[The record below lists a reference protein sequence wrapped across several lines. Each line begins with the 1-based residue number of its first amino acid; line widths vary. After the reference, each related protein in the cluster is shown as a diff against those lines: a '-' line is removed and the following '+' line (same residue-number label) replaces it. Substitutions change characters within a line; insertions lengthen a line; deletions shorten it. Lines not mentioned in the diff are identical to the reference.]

1 MQQIYLD
8 NASTTFPK
16 PPEVAEAVYEYMT
29 GVGSNIGRGG
39 YASAY
44 AAEEAVFN
52 MRQLLCDFFGGEDAK
67 NVVFTKNVTEAL
79 NVIIRGLLEKGEHVL
94 VSAMEHN
101 AVMRPLQ
108 LLGRELEAGE
118 EAPADAIS
126 FSRIPC
132 DSEGNLELEA
142 LPRLV
147 QQRTKAVIMTHA
159 SNVCGTLLPIDKVG
173 DFCKQRGLLFIVD
186 SAQSA
191 GVFPINMQQL
201 HIDALAFTGH
211 KGLLGPQGIG
221 GFVLR
226 EHMVTKLTPLI
237 VGGTG
242 SLSHTEKTPRF
253 MPDKFEA
260 GTLNLPGIMELA
272 RIQTEIGNSSIPCRM
287 SYFVK
292 PSVGTGIF
300 DFRLDFAARTH
311 LHVEVARETAVA
323 VHIDCFAGK
332 HQYGTIKTHIA
343 YVIQSKLLRAGEKFL
358 ECRIAVFV
366 NIEFGQV
373 ACLTVEVIDIV
384 AQLRAHGRTVIEQM
398 YVHSRGVAHN
408 VGVGEYLS
416 ALHSA
421 VLFRNLIFVYVIRV
435 ELNAPQLPPVGN
447 ILGEINRLDRSRN
460 GRESHRETSHA

>member
-1 MQQIYLD
+1 MKQIYLD

-16 PPEVAEAVYEYMT
+16 PREVADAVYQYMT

-39 YASAY
+39 YTSAY
-44 AAEEAVFN
+44 AAEEAVFAA
-52 MRQLLCDFFGGEDAK
+52 RQLLCDFFGGEDAK

-79 NVIIRGLLEKGEHVL
+79 NVIIRGLLQPGDHVL

-226 EHMVTKLTPLI
+226 EHMVTKLAPLI

-260 GTLNLPGIMELA
+260 GTLNLPGIMGLAAGVSWLKERGLASIRAHELA
-272 RIQTEIGNSSIPCRM
+272 LTEQ
-287 SYFVK
+287 
-292 PSVGTGIF
+292 
-300 DFRLDFAARTH
+300 L
-311 LHVEVARETAVA
+311 L
-323 VHIDCFAGK
+323 AGL
-332 HQYGTIKTHIA
+332 QGLE
-343 YVIQSKLLRAGEKFL
+343 QQGLLRIFGRKDLKQRTSVVSIAGTQL
-358 ECRIAVFV
+358 DIAMLAHKL
-366 NIEFGQV
+366 N
-373 ACLTVEVIDIV
+373 VEYGIATRVGLHC
-384 AQLRAHGRTVIEQM
+384 APNAHKTLGTYPTGTLRFSMGW
-398 YVHSRGVAHN
+398 HN
-408 VGVGEYLS
+408 TE
-416 ALHSA
+416 AEIA
-421 VLFRNLIFVYVIRV
+421 TA
-435 ELNAPQLPPVGN
+435 LNAFKEVLRDGV
-447 ILGEINRLDRSRN
+447 
-460 GRESHRETSHA
+460 

>member
-1 MQQIYLD
+1 MKQIYLD

-16 PPEVAEAVYEYMT
+16 PREVADAVYQYMT
-29 GVGSNIGRGG
+29 GVGSNICRGG
-39 YASAY
+39 YTSAY
-44 AAEEAVFN
+44 AAEEAVFAA
-52 MRQLLCDFFGGEDAK
+52 RQLLCDFFGGEDAK

-79 NVIIRGLLEKGEHVL
+79 NVIIRGLLQPGDHVL

-173 DFCKQRGLLFIVD
+173 DFCKQRGLLFVVD

-226 EHMVTKLTPLI
+226 EHMVTKLAPLI

-260 GTLNLPGIMELA
+260 GTLNLPGIMGLAAGVSWLKERGLASIRAHELA
-272 RIQTEIGNSSIPCRM
+272 LTEQ
-287 SYFVK
+287 
-292 PSVGTGIF
+292 
-300 DFRLDFAARTH
+300 L
-311 LHVEVARETAVA
+311 L
-323 VHIDCFAGK
+323 AGL
-332 HQYGTIKTHIA
+332 QGLE
-343 YVIQSKLLRAGEKFL
+343 QQGLLRIFGRKDLKQRTSVVSIAGTQL
-358 ECRIAVFV
+358 DIAMLAHKL
-366 NIEFGQV
+366 N
-373 ACLTVEVIDIV
+373 VEYGIATRVGLHC
-384 AQLRAHGRTVIEQM
+384 APNAHKTLGTYPTGTLRFSMGWHNTEAEIATALNVLKEVLRD
-398 YVHSRGVAHN
+398 GV
-408 VGVGEYLS
+408 
-416 ALHSA
+416 
-421 VLFRNLIFVYVIRV
+421 
-435 ELNAPQLPPVGN
+435 
-447 ILGEINRLDRSRN
+447 
-460 GRESHRETSHA
+460 

>member
-1 MQQIYLD
+1 MKQIYLD

-16 PPEVAEAVYEYMT
+16 PREVADAVYQYMT

-39 YASAY
+39 YTSAY
-44 AAEEAVFN
+44 AAEEAVFAA
-52 MRQLLCDFFGGEDAK
+52 RQLLCDFFGGEDAK

-79 NVIIRGLLEKGEHVL
+79 NVIIRGLLQPGDHVL

-108 LLGRELEAGE
+108 LIGRELEPGE
-118 EAPADAIS
+118 QAPAAVIS
-126 FSRIPC
+126 FSRISC
-132 DSEGNLELEA
+132 DREGNLELEA

-159 SNVCGTLLPIDKVG
+159 SNVCGTMLPIDKVG

-226 EHMVTKLTPLI
+226 EHMVTKLAPLI

-242 SLSHTEKTPRF
+242 SLSHTESTPRF

-260 GTLNLPGIMELA
+260 GTLNLPGIMGLA
-272 RIQTEIGNSSIPCRM
+272 
-287 SYFVK
+287 
-292 PSVGTGIF
+292 
-300 DFRLDFAARTH
+300 
-311 LHVEVARETAVA
+311 
-323 VHIDCFAGK
+323 AGVRWLN
-332 HQYGTIKTHIA
+332 QRGLA
-343 YVIQSKLLRAGEKFL
+343 S
-358 ECRIAVFV
+358 
-366 NIEFGQV
+366 
-373 ACLTVEVIDIV
+373 
-384 AQLRAHGRTVIEQM
+384 LRAHELALTEQLLTGLLDLEQQGLLRIVGRRDIVQRTSVVSIAATKQDLA
-398 YVHSRGVAHN
+398 VVAHRLN
-408 VGVGEYLS
+408 EEYGIATRVGLHCAPNAHKTLQTYPTGTLRFSMGWHNNEEDIDA
-416 ALHSA
+416 ALKA
-421 VLFRNLIFVYVIRV
+421 LREVLGYGV
-435 ELNAPQLPPVGN
+435 
-447 ILGEINRLDRSRN
+447 
-460 GRESHRETSHA
+460 

>member
-260 GTLNLPGIMELA
+260 GTLNLPGIMGLAAGVSWLKERGLASIRAHELA
-272 RIQTEIGNSSIPCRM
+272 LTEQ
-287 SYFVK
+287 
-292 PSVGTGIF
+292 
-300 DFRLDFAARTH
+300 L
-311 LHVEVARETAVA
+311 L
-323 VHIDCFAGK
+323 AGL
-332 HQYGTIKTHIA
+332 QGLE
-343 YVIQSKLLRAGEKFL
+343 QQGLLRIVGRKDLKQRTSVVSIAGTQL
-358 ECRIAVFV
+358 DIAM
-366 NIEFGQV
+366 
-373 ACLTVEVIDIV
+373 L
-384 AQLRAHGRTVIEQM
+384 AHK
-398 YVHSRGVAHN
+398 
-408 VGVGEYLS
+408 
-416 ALHSA
+416 
-421 VLFRNLIFVYVIRV
+421 
-435 ELNAPQLPPVGN
+435 LNAEYGIATRVGLHCAPN
-447 ILGEINRLDRSRN
+447 AHKTLGTYPTGTLRFSMGWHNTEAEIATALNALKEVLRD
-460 GRESHRETSHA
+460 GV

>member
-1 MQQIYLD
+1 MKQIYLD

-16 PPEVAEAVYEYMT
+16 PREVADAVYQYMT

-39 YASAY
+39 YTSAY
-44 AAEEAVFN
+44 AAEEAVFAA
-52 MRQLLCDFFGGEDAK
+52 RQLLCDFFGGEDAK
-67 NVVFTKNVTEAL
+67 NVVFTKNITEAL
-79 NVIIRGLLEKGEHVL
+79 NVIIRGLLQPGDHVL

-108 LLGRELEAGE
+108 LLGKELEAGE

-159 SNVCGTLLPIDKVG
+159 SNVCGTLLPLARVGEFCQDK
-173 DFCKQRGLLFIVD
+173 GLLLLVD

-226 EHMVTKLTPLI
+226 EHMVKRLAPFI

-242 SLSHTEKTPRF
+242 SLSHTESTPRF

-260 GTLNLPGIMELA
+260 GTLNLPGIMGLA
-272 RIQTEIGNSSIPCRM
+272 
-287 SYFVK
+287 
-292 PSVGTGIF
+292 
-300 DFRLDFAARTH
+300 
-311 LHVEVARETAVA
+311 
-323 VHIDCFAGK
+323 AGVRWLN
-332 HQYGTIKTHIA
+332 QRGMA
-343 YVIQSKLLRAGEKFL
+343 S
-358 ECRIAVFV
+358 
-366 NIEFGQV
+366 
-373 ACLTVEVIDIV
+373 
-384 AQLRAHGRTVIEQM
+384 LRAHELALTEQLLTGLLDLEQQGLLRIVGRRDIVQRTSVVSIAATKQDLA
-398 YVHSRGVAHN
+398 VVAHRLN
-408 VGVGEYLS
+408 EEYGIATRVGLHCAPNAHKTLQTYPTGTLRFSMGWHNNEEDIGT
-416 ALHSA
+416 ALKA
-421 VLFRNLIFVYVIRV
+421 LREVLGYGV
-435 ELNAPQLPPVGN
+435 
-447 ILGEINRLDRSRN
+447 
-460 GRESHRETSHA
+460 

>member
-1 MQQIYLD
+1 MKQIYLD

-16 PPEVAEAVYEYMT
+16 PHEVADAVYQYMT

-39 YASAY
+39 YTSAY
-44 AAEEAVFN
+44 AAEEAVFAA
-52 MRQLLCDFFGGEDAK
+52 RQLLCDFFGGEDAK

-79 NVIIRGLLEKGEHVL
+79 NVIIRGLLQPGDHVL

-108 LLGRELEAGE
+108 LIGRELEPGE
-118 EAPADAIS
+118 QAPAAEIS

-132 DSEGNLELEA
+132 DKEGNLQLEA
-142 LPRLV
+142 LPKLV

-226 EHMVTKLTPLI
+226 EHMVTKLAPFI

-242 SLSHTEKTPRF
+242 SLSHTESTPRF

-260 GTLNLPGIMELA
+260 GTLNLPGIMGLA
-272 RIQTEIGNSSIPCRM
+272 
-287 SYFVK
+287 
-292 PSVGTGIF
+292 
-300 DFRLDFAARTH
+300 
-311 LHVEVARETAVA
+311 
-323 VHIDCFAGK
+323 AGVRWLN
-332 HQYGTIKTHIA
+332 QRGMA
-343 YVIQSKLLRAGEKFL
+343 S
-358 ECRIAVFV
+358 
-366 NIEFGQV
+366 
-373 ACLTVEVIDIV
+373 
-384 AQLRAHGRTVIEQM
+384 LRAHELALTEQLLTGLLDLEQQGLLRIVGRRDIVQRTSVVSIAATKQDLA
-398 YVHSRGVAHN
+398 VVAHRLN
-408 VGVGEYLS
+408 EEYGIATRVGLHCAPNAHKTLQTYPTGTLRFSMGWHNNEEDIGT
-416 ALHSA
+416 ALKA
-421 VLFRNLIFVYVIRV
+421 LREVLGYGV
-435 ELNAPQLPPVGN
+435 
-447 ILGEINRLDRSRN
+447 
-460 GRESHRETSHA
+460 

>member
-1 MQQIYLD
+1 MKQIYLD

-16 PPEVAEAVYEYMT
+16 PREVADAVYQYMT

-39 YASAY
+39 YTSAY
-44 AAEEAVFN
+44 AAEEAVFAA
-52 MRQLLCDFFGGEDAK
+52 RQLLCDFFGGEDAK

-79 NVIIRGLLEKGEHVL
+79 NVIIRGLLQPGDHVL

-108 LLGRELEAGE
+108 LIGRELEAGE
-118 EAPADAIS
+118 QAPAAVIS

-132 DSEGNLELEA
+132 DREGNLELEA
-142 LPRLV
+142 LPKLV

-173 DFCKQRGLLFIVD
+173 DFCKQRSLLFIVD

-226 EHMVTKLTPLI
+226 EHMVTKLAPLI

-260 GTLNLPGIMELA
+260 GTLNLPGIMGLA
-272 RIQTEIGNSSIPCRM
+272 
-287 SYFVK
+287 
-292 PSVGTGIF
+292 
-300 DFRLDFAARTH
+300 
-311 LHVEVARETAVA
+311 
-323 VHIDCFAGK
+323 AGVRWLN
-332 HQYGTIKTHIA
+332 QRGLA
-343 YVIQSKLLRAGEKFL
+343 S
-358 ECRIAVFV
+358 
-366 NIEFGQV
+366 
-373 ACLTVEVIDIV
+373 
-384 AQLRAHGRTVIEQM
+384 LRAHELALTEQLLTGLLDLEQQGLLRIVGRRDIVQRTSVVSIAATKQDLA
-398 YVHSRGVAHN
+398 VVAHRLN
-408 VGVGEYLS
+408 EEYGIATRVGLHCAPNAHKTLQTYPTGTLRFSMGWHNNEEDIGA
-416 ALHSA
+416 ALKA
-421 VLFRNLIFVYVIRV
+421 LREVLGYGV
-435 ELNAPQLPPVGN
+435 
-447 ILGEINRLDRSRN
+447 
-460 GRESHRETSHA
+460 

>member
-1 MQQIYLD
+1 MKQIYLD

-16 PPEVAEAVYEYMT
+16 PREVADAVYQYMT

-39 YASAY
+39 YTSAY
-44 AAEEAVFN
+44 AAEEAVFAA
-52 MRQLLCDFFGGEDAK
+52 RQLLCDFFGGEDAK

-79 NVIIRGLLEKGEHVL
+79 NVIIRGLLQPGDHVL

-108 LLGRELEAGE
+108 LIGRELEAGE
-118 EAPADAIS
+118 QAPADAIS

-132 DSEGNLELEA
+132 DKEGNLQLEA
-142 LPRLV
+142 LPKLV
-147 QQRTKAVIMTHA
+147 QQRTKAVLMTHA

-226 EHMVTKLTPLI
+226 EHMVKRLAPFI

-242 SLSHTEKTPRF
+242 SLSHTESTPRF

-260 GTLNLPGIMELA
+260 GTLNLPGIM
-272 RIQTEIGNSSIPCRM
+272 
-287 SYFVK
+287 
-292 PSVGTGIF
+292 GI
-300 DFRLDFAARTH
+300 AAGVRW
-311 LHVEVARETAVA
+311 LNQRGMA
-323 VHIDCFAGK
+323 
-332 HQYGTIKTHIA
+332 
-343 YVIQSKLLRAGEKFL
+343 S
-358 ECRIAVFV
+358 
-366 NIEFGQV
+366 
-373 ACLTVEVIDIV
+373 
-384 AQLRAHGRTVIEQM
+384 LRAHELALTEQLLTGLLDLEQQGLLRIVGRRDIVQRTSVVSIAATKQDLA
-398 YVHSRGVAHN
+398 VVAHRLN
-408 VGVGEYLS
+408 EEYGIATRVGLHCAPNAHKTLQTYPTGTLRFSMGWHNNEEDIDA
-416 ALHSA
+416 ALKA
-421 VLFRNLIFVYVIRV
+421 LREVLGYGV
-435 ELNAPQLPPVGN
+435 
-447 ILGEINRLDRSRN
+447 
-460 GRESHRETSHA
+460 

>member
-142 LPRLV
+142 LPKLV

-226 EHMVTKLTPLI
+226 EHMVTKLAPLI

-260 GTLNLPGIMELA
+260 GTLNLPGIMGLAAGVSWLKERGLASIRAHELA
-272 RIQTEIGNSSIPCRM
+272 LTEQ
-287 SYFVK
+287 
-292 PSVGTGIF
+292 
-300 DFRLDFAARTH
+300 L
-311 LHVEVARETAVA
+311 L
-323 VHIDCFAGK
+323 AGL
-332 HQYGTIKTHIA
+332 QGLE
-343 YVIQSKLLRAGEKFL
+343 QQGLLRIVGRKDLKQRTSVVSIAGTQL
-358 ECRIAVFV
+358 DIAMLAHKL
-366 NIEFGQV
+366 N
-373 ACLTVEVIDIV
+373 VEYGIATRVGLHC
-384 AQLRAHGRTVIEQM
+384 APNAHKTLGTYPTGTLRFSMGW
-398 YVHSRGVAHN
+398 HN
-408 VGVGEYLS
+408 TE
-416 ALHSA
+416 AEIA
-421 VLFRNLIFVYVIRV
+421 TA
-435 ELNAPQLPPVGN
+435 LNAFKEVLRDGV
-447 ILGEINRLDRSRN
+447 
-460 GRESHRETSHA
+460 

>member
-1 MQQIYLD
+1 MKQIYLD

-16 PPEVAEAVYEYMT
+16 PREVADAVYQYMT

-39 YASAY
+39 YTSAY
-44 AAEEAVFN
+44 AAEEAVFAA
-52 MRQLLCDFFGGEDAK
+52 RQLLCDFFGGEDAK

-79 NVIIRGLLEKGEHVL
+79 NVIIRGLLQPGDHVL

-108 LLGRELEAGE
+108 LIGRELEPGE
-118 EAPADAIS
+118 QAPAAVIS

-132 DSEGNLELEA
+132 DREGNLELEA
-142 LPRLV
+142 LPKLV

-226 EHMVTKLTPLI
+226 EHMVKRLAPFI

-242 SLSHTEKTPRF
+242 SLSHTESTPRF

-260 GTLNLPGIMELA
+260 GTLNLPGIMGLA
-272 RIQTEIGNSSIPCRM
+272 AGVRWLNQR
-287 SYFVK
+287 
-292 PSVGTGIF
+292 GI
-300 DFRLDFAARTH
+300 A
-311 LHVEVARETAVA
+311 
-323 VHIDCFAGK
+323 
-332 HQYGTIKTHIA
+332 
-343 YVIQSKLLRAGEKFL
+343 S
-358 ECRIAVFV
+358 
-366 NIEFGQV
+366 
-373 ACLTVEVIDIV
+373 
-384 AQLRAHGRTVIEQM
+384 LRAHELALTEQLLAGLLDLEQQGLLRIVGRRDIVQRTSVVSIAATKQDLA
-398 YVHSRGVAHN
+398 VVAHRLN
-408 VGVGEYLS
+408 EEYGIATRVGLHCAPNAHKTLQTYPTGTLRFSMGWHNNEEDIDA
-416 ALHSA
+416 ALKA
-421 VLFRNLIFVYVIRV
+421 LREVLGYGV
-435 ELNAPQLPPVGN
+435 
-447 ILGEINRLDRSRN
+447 
-460 GRESHRETSHA
+460 

>member
-108 LLGRELEAGE
+108 LLGKELEAGE

-260 GTLNLPGIMELA
+260 GTLNLPGIMGLAAGVSWLKERGLASIRAHELA
-272 RIQTEIGNSSIPCRM
+272 LTEQ
-287 SYFVK
+287 
-292 PSVGTGIF
+292 
-300 DFRLDFAARTH
+300 L
-311 LHVEVARETAVA
+311 L
-323 VHIDCFAGK
+323 AGL
-332 HQYGTIKTHIA
+332 QGLE
-343 YVIQSKLLRAGEKFL
+343 QQGLLRIVGRKDLKQRTSVVSIAGTQL
-358 ECRIAVFV
+358 DIAM
-366 NIEFGQV
+366 
-373 ACLTVEVIDIV
+373 L
-384 AQLRAHGRTVIEQM
+384 AHK
-398 YVHSRGVAHN
+398 
-408 VGVGEYLS
+408 
-416 ALHSA
+416 
-421 VLFRNLIFVYVIRV
+421 
-435 ELNAPQLPPVGN
+435 LNAEYGIATRVGLHCAPN
-447 ILGEINRLDRSRN
+447 AHKTLGTYPTGTLRFSMGWHNTEAEIATALNAFKEVLRD
-460 GRESHRETSHA
+460 GV

>member
-1 MQQIYLD
+1 MKQIYLD

-16 PPEVAEAVYEYMT
+16 PREVADAVYQYMT

-39 YASAY
+39 YTSAY
-44 AAEEAVFN
+44 AAEEAVFAA
-52 MRQLLCDFFGGEDAK
+52 RQLLCDFFGGEDAK

-79 NVIIRGLLEKGEHVL
+79 NVIIRGLLQPGDHVL

-108 LLGRELEAGE
+108 LIGRELEAGE
-118 EAPADAIS
+118 QAPAAEIS

-132 DSEGNLELEA
+132 DREGNLELEA

-173 DFCKQRGLLFIVD
+173 DFCNQRGLLFVVD

-226 EHMVTKLTPLI
+226 EHMVKRLAPFI

-242 SLSHTEKTPRF
+242 SLSHTESTPRF

-260 GTLNLPGIMELA
+260 GTLNLPGIMGLA
-272 RIQTEIGNSSIPCRM
+272 
-287 SYFVK
+287 
-292 PSVGTGIF
+292 
-300 DFRLDFAARTH
+300 
-311 LHVEVARETAVA
+311 
-323 VHIDCFAGK
+323 AGVRWLN
-332 HQYGTIKTHIA
+332 QRGMA
-343 YVIQSKLLRAGEKFL
+343 S
-358 ECRIAVFV
+358 
-366 NIEFGQV
+366 
-373 ACLTVEVIDIV
+373 
-384 AQLRAHGRTVIEQM
+384 LRAHELALTEQLLTGLLDLEQQGLLRIVGRRDIVQRTSVVSIAATKQDLAVVAYRLNEEYGIATRVGLHCAPNAHKTLQTYPTGTLRFSM
-398 YVHSRGVAHN
+398 GWHNNEEDIDAALKALREVLGYGV
-408 VGVGEYLS
+408 
-416 ALHSA
+416 
-421 VLFRNLIFVYVIRV
+421 
-435 ELNAPQLPPVGN
+435 
-447 ILGEINRLDRSRN
+447 
-460 GRESHRETSHA
+460 

>member
-1 MQQIYLD
+1 MKQIYLD

-16 PPEVAEAVYEYMT
+16 PREVADAVYQYMT

-39 YASAY
+39 YTSAY
-44 AAEEAVFN
+44 AAEEAVFAA
-52 MRQLLCDFFGGEDAK
+52 RQLLCDFFGGEDAK

-79 NVIIRGLLEKGEHVL
+79 NVIIRGLLQPGDHVL

-132 DSEGNLELEA
+132 DSEGNLDLAA
-142 LPRLV
+142 LTKLV

-173 DFCKQRGLLFIVD
+173 DFCKQRGLLFVVD

-226 EHMVTKLTPLI
+226 EHMVTKLAPLI

-260 GTLNLPGIMELA
+260 GTLNLPGIMGLAAGVSWLKERGLASIRAHELA
-272 RIQTEIGNSSIPCRM
+272 LTEQ
-287 SYFVK
+287 
-292 PSVGTGIF
+292 
-300 DFRLDFAARTH
+300 L
-311 LHVEVARETAVA
+311 L
-323 VHIDCFAGK
+323 AGL
-332 HQYGTIKTHIA
+332 QGLE
-343 YVIQSKLLRAGEKFL
+343 QQGLLRIFGRKDLKQRTSVVSIAGTQL
-358 ECRIAVFV
+358 DIAM
-366 NIEFGQV
+366 
-373 ACLTVEVIDIV
+373 L
-384 AQLRAHGRTVIEQM
+384 AHK
-398 YVHSRGVAHN
+398 
-408 VGVGEYLS
+408 
-416 ALHSA
+416 
-421 VLFRNLIFVYVIRV
+421 
-435 ELNAPQLPPVGN
+435 LNAEYGIATRVGLHCAPN
-447 ILGEINRLDRSRN
+447 AHKTLGTYPTGTLRFSMGWHNTEAEIATALNAFKEVLRD
-460 GRESHRETSHA
+460 GV

>member
-1 MQQIYLD
+1 MKQIYLD

-16 PPEVAEAVYEYMT
+16 PREVADAVYQYMT

-39 YASAY
+39 YTSAY
-44 AAEEAVFN
+44 AAEEAVFAA
-52 MRQLLCDFFGGEDAK
+52 RQLLCDFFGGEDAK

-79 NVIIRGLLEKGEHVL
+79 NVIIRGLLQPGDHVL

-108 LLGRELEAGE
+108 LIGRELEPGE
-118 EAPADAIS
+118 QAPAAVIS

-132 DSEGNLELEA
+132 DREGNLELEA
-142 LPRLV
+142 LPKLV

-191 GVFPINMQQL
+191 GVLPINMQQL

-226 EHMVTKLTPLI
+226 EHLVKRLAPFI

-242 SLSHTEKTPRF
+242 SLSHTESTPRF

-260 GTLNLPGIMELA
+260 GTLNLSGIMGLA
-272 RIQTEIGNSSIPCRM
+272 
-287 SYFVK
+287 
-292 PSVGTGIF
+292 
-300 DFRLDFAARTH
+300 
-311 LHVEVARETAVA
+311 
-323 VHIDCFAGK
+323 AGVRWLN
-332 HQYGTIKTHIA
+332 QRGLA
-343 YVIQSKLLRAGEKFL
+343 S
-358 ECRIAVFV
+358 
-366 NIEFGQV
+366 
-373 ACLTVEVIDIV
+373 
-384 AQLRAHGRTVIEQM
+384 LRAHELALTEQLLTGLLDLEQQGMLRIVGRRDIVQRTSVVSIAATKQDLA
-398 YVHSRGVAHN
+398 VVAHRLN
-408 VGVGEYLS
+408 EEYGIATRVGLHCAPNAHKTLQTYPTGTLRFSMGWHNNEEDIGA
-416 ALHSA
+416 ALKA
-421 VLFRNLIFVYVIRV
+421 LREVLGYGV
-435 ELNAPQLPPVGN
+435 
-447 ILGEINRLDRSRN
+447 
-460 GRESHRETSHA
+460 

>member
-1 MQQIYLD
+1 MKQIYLD

-16 PPEVAEAVYEYMT
+16 PREVADAVYQYMT

-39 YASAY
+39 YTSAY

-52 MRQLLCDFFGGEDAK
+52 TRQLLCDFFGGEDAK

-79 NVIIRGLLEKGEHVL
+79 NVIIRGLLQPGDHVL

-132 DSEGNLELEA
+132 DREGNLELEA
-142 LPRLV
+142 LPKLV
-147 QQRTKAVIMTHA
+147 QQRTKAVIMTYA

-226 EHMVTKLTPLI
+226 EHMVTKLAPLI

-242 SLSHTEKTPRF
+242 SLSHTESTPRF

-260 GTLNLPGIMELA
+260 GTLNLPGIMGLA
-272 RIQTEIGNSSIPCRM
+272 
-287 SYFVK
+287 
-292 PSVGTGIF
+292 
-300 DFRLDFAARTH
+300 
-311 LHVEVARETAVA
+311 
-323 VHIDCFAGK
+323 AGVRWLN
-332 HQYGTIKTHIA
+332 QRGMA
-343 YVIQSKLLRAGEKFL
+343 S
-358 ECRIAVFV
+358 
-366 NIEFGQV
+366 
-373 ACLTVEVIDIV
+373 
-384 AQLRAHGRTVIEQM
+384 LRAHELALTEQLLTGLLDLEQQGLLRIVGRRDIVQRTSVVSIAATKQDLAVVAYRLNEEYGIATRVGLHCAPNAHKTLQTYPTGTLRFSM
-398 YVHSRGVAHN
+398 GWHNNEEDIGTALKALREVLGYGV
-408 VGVGEYLS
+408 
-416 ALHSA
+416 
-421 VLFRNLIFVYVIRV
+421 
-435 ELNAPQLPPVGN
+435 
-447 ILGEINRLDRSRN
+447 
-460 GRESHRETSHA
+460 